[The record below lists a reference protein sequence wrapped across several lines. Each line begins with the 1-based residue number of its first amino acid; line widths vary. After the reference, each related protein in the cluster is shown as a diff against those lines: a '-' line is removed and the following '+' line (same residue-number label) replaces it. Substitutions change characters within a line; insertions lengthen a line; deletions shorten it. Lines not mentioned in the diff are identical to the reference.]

1 MSSALEVNY
10 KMSELKTIHEIRLA
24 NTRKLMKE
32 SGLSRSEFADKIE
45 MAYGLLSQ
53 YIGKNPTKN
62 IGDET
67 ALKIEEAFNKPRG
80 YLDQSDIQNESNP
93 QKGSLGF
100 KQIDIDEFKKKYN
113 IPDSEDA
120 VIFSNFIEKPL
131 LISKRWVPVKAY
143 SKMGMD
149 GYFTDMGYEGNAGDG
164 YIPTH
169 TAGDRA
175 YAIKGTGDSM
185 YPAIR
190 NGWYVVC
197 DPDAE
202 LTPSEFVQVCLKD
215 GRCTIKEFIGIHNGV
230 LNLLAV
236 NGGERLT
243 FDMEEVES
251 ITAITDIVPPSQH
264 KQHHPKAI

>member
-1 MSSALEVNY
+1 
-10 KMSELKTIHEIRLA
+10 MSELKTIHEIRLG

-32 SGLSRSEFADKIE
+32 SGLTRSEFADKIE
-45 MAYGLLSQ
+45 MSYNLLSQ
-53 YIGKNPTKN
+53 YIGKNPSKN

-67 ALKIEEAFNKPRG
+67 AVKIEEAFNKPRG
-80 YLDQSDIQNESNP
+80 YLDQSDSQSETASN
-93 QKGSLGF
+93 KDNAANF
-100 KQIDIDEFKKKYN
+100 KNFDIEEFKKKYN

-120 VIFSNFIEKPL
+120 VLFSNNIEKPL
-131 LISKRWVPVKAY
+131 VISKRWVPVKAY

-164 YIPTH
+164 YVPTH
-169 TAGDRA
+169 TAGERS

-197 DPDAE
+197 DPDAV

-215 GRCTIKEFIGIHNGV
+215 GRCTIKEFIGIHNNV

-236 NGGERLT
+236 NGGEKLT

-264 KQHHPKAI
+264 RQQHPRSI

>member
-1 MSSALEVNY
+1 
-10 KMSELKTIHEIRLA
+10 MSELKTIHEIRLG

-32 SGLSRSEFADKIE
+32 SGLTRSEFADKIE
-45 MAYGLLSQ
+45 MSYNLLSQ
-53 YIGKNPTKN
+53 YIGKNPSKN

-67 ALKIEEAFNKPRG
+67 AVKIEEAFNKPRG
-80 YLDQSDIQNESNP
+80 YLDQSDTQSETVQNKNIAAN
-93 QKGSLGF
+93 F
-100 KQIDIDEFKKKYN
+100 TNFDIEEFKKKYN

-120 VIFSNFIEKPL
+120 VLFTNTIEKPL
-131 LISKRWVPVKAY
+131 VISKRWVPVKAY

-164 YIPTH
+164 YVPTH
-169 TAGDRA
+169 TAGERS

-215 GRCTIKEFIGIHNGV
+215 GRCTIKELIGIHNNV

-243 FDMEEVES
+243 FDMEDVES

-264 KQHHPKAI
+264 RQQHPRSI